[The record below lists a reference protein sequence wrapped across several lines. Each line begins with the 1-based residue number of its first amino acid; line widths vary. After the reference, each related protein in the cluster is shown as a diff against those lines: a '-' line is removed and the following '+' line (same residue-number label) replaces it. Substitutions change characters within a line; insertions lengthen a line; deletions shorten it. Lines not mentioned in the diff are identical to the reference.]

1 MLGDLIYCWNVFDLK
16 EYFVPNEMPVY
27 LEPEQQMDFEAL
39 EDLLS
44 LRKAPALA
52 LSGCFPGIP
61 EIALYSKA
69 VSY

>member
-16 EYFVPNEMPVY
+16 EYFVPVY